1 MTSER
6 RPATGRPATTG
17 LSRRT
22 LLKAGAGLAVAG
34 AATAFPAPFVR
45 AAKAFKIGFV
55 SPRTGPLAVF
65 AESDDFTL
73 AQVRK
78 AVAGGL
84 KVGGQTIPVEIVY
97 KDSQSNSNRAAEAAS
112 ELILKDEVDL
122 VVAAST
128 PATTNPVAD
137 QCEVNGVPCIT
148 NDTPWQPHFFGRGGD
163 PKTGFEWTYHFFWG
177 LEDIIG
183 SFTSLWS
190 GLDTNKVVGA
200 LWPNDSDGNAWGDG
214 KIGFPPVLGE
224 KGFQLVDLG
233 RFQTPADDFTPY
245 LIDFKA
251 KGVDIVTGVIP
262 PPDFANFWAQAGQ
275 QGFKPKIVTVAKAS
289 EFPAAIA
296 AFGDR
301 AEGLSVEV
309 WWSPVHPFS
318 SGMTGQSSADL
329 AAAYT
334 AETGRPWA
342 MPLAFKHSLFE
353 VALDALKRSEGPGNP
368 EALRDAIAATDYAS
382 IVGPVNF
389 KTGPVP
395 NISKTPLVAG
405 QWQRGAAGKGLEL
418 VIVDNA
424 LAPNIPVQ
432 SQLKPIA

>member
-6 RPATGRPATTG
+6 RTALGRPGTGG

-34 AATAFPAPFVR
+34 AASAFPAPFVR
-45 AAKAFKIGFV
+45 AAKTFKIGFV

-78 AVAGGL
+78 AVANGI
-84 KVGGQTIPVEIVY
+84 KVGGQTVPVEILY

-112 ELILKDEVDL
+112 ELILNDGVDL
-122 VVAAST
+122 IVAAST

-190 GLDTNKVVGA
+190 GLETNKVVGA

-233 RFQTPADDFTPY
+233 RFQTPADDFTSY

-275 QGFKPKIVTVAKAS
+275 QGFKPKIATVAKAS
-289 EFPAAIA
+289 EFPAAIE

-334 AETGRPWA
+334 AATGRPWA

-395 NISKTPLVAG
+395 NVSKTPLVSG
-405 QWQRGAAGKGLEL
+405 QWQRTAKGKGLEL

-424 LAPNIPVQ
+424 LAPHIPVQ
-432 SQLKPIA
+432 SQLKPIT